1 MTRNITLIIFLL
13 LLLLHAPAFS
23 QGIKFSRIGAE
34 EGLSQSVVNCVM
46 QDKKGFLWF
55 GTDDGLNR
63 YDGYE
68 MRVLKNIP
76 GNGNSLSN
84 NGILCLYEDNH
95 EILWIGTNGGGLNA
109 YDPITNTF
117 KRYLNDAQNKGS
129 SSSNVV
135 RCIFEDSE
143 KNLWIGTEEGLNLFD
158 RQNEKFI
165 RFTLE
170 NGPDGQ
176 MNSFT
181 RAGLKSDRIWGIC
194 EDKEGTLWLATYGG
208 GLHSFNKKSKEFR
221 QYPDQGINGE
231 LRIQNSEKLRYV
243 FIDSKGT
250 LWIGTHGAS
259 LCTFDKNTGEFFYYF
274 PGENEQATVVTKIFE
289 DSNGILW
296 IGTRSGL
303 LAYDRGPTAIPAQA
317 GLFASYVNEENNP
330 LSLSHNSV
338 SDIFEDKA
346 GSIWVGTNGG
356 GVSAYHKTSNKFGHF
371 HRTEE
376 APNTISSNKIYAFEE
391 DRDANLWIGTYEG
404 GISFFD
410 RKKGTFT
417 NYTRGLNNT
426 HENVLC
432 LHIDAE
438 NLLWF
443 GTWGGGINYYDLN
456 KKIFGKQ
463 PLLHIPDKNSLCNN
477 SVLCIEED
485 KNGLLWIGT
494 FKGLNTYNKKTGN
507 FSKYTMYD
515 GLSNNTI
522 QTLLFDRNGNL
533 WIGTAGGGL
542 NFMDVKTG
550 QVRSYAENKGK
561 KGISSN
567 IVNCI
572 HEDKEGNIWIGTVM
586 GLCKMNVREETFD
599 HFYEKDGLPNDYI
612 YGILEDDYGFL
623 WLSTNKGLSKFNP
636 SASAGDRNRFRN
648 YLVLDGLQDY
658 EFNQGAFYKNK
669 KGEMFFGGQ
678 KGFNA
683 FYPQQIID
691 NRHIP
696 PVHISSFKIYGKDVS
711 LDTSIS
717 AKKFI
722 ELSYT
727 DNFFSFEFVALDFI
741 LPAKNMYSC
750 KMEGLDEDWN
760 PASARRYASYTDLSG
775 GDYIF
780 RVKAANNDGIW
791 NEEGTAIHIRINP
804 PFWKTKWFYGLCV
817 LLGILS
823 VFLFIRIRT
832 GQIQKEKRILEVKVA
847 ERTRELAQ
855 KNKDITDSI
864 QYAKRIQEA
873 ILPTRESIFS
883 HLPDSFIFYKPKDIV
898 SGDFYWFCKRE
909 NKKIIAVVDCT
920 GHGVPGAFMS
930 MIGHNLLNQIVI
942 EKGVTNPAEILSRLN
957 NGVQDA
963 LKQKSAEG
971 ETMDGMDVALCTID
985 SSKNEIEFAGAYRPL
1000 YFIKNGN
1007 LEKIEGSKYPIGGM
1021 QHEDERVF
1029 ECYKKNVSGGDM
1041 LYMFSDGYADQFG
1054 GPKGKK
1060 FMTKRFQEML
1070 AGIYGKMP
1078 SEQMKIL
1085 DERITGWKGNLE
1097 QVDDILV
1104 IGIRF

>member
-46 QDKKGFLWF
+46 QDSKGFLWF

-68 MRVLKNIP
+68 MLVLKNIP
-76 GNGNSLSN
+76 GNANSLSN
-84 NGILCLYEDNH
+84 NGILCLYEDNSG
-95 EILWIGTNGGGLNA
+95 ILWIGTNGGGLNA
-109 YDPITNTF
+109 YDPVTNTF
-117 KRYLNDAQNKGS
+117 RRYLNDAGNTES
-129 SSSNVV
+129 ISNNVV
-135 RCIFEDSE
+135 RSVFEDSE
-143 KNLWIGTEEGLNLFD
+143 KNLWVGTEEGLNRFD
-158 RQNEKFI
+158 RQSKKFI
-165 RFTLE
+165 RYMLE
-170 NGPDGQ
+170 NGSRGQ
-176 MNSFT
+176 MK
-181 RAGLKSDRIWGIC
+181 AGLKNDRIWSIC
-194 EDKEGTLWLATYGG
+194 EDKEGILWLATYGG
-208 GLHSFNKKSKEFR
+208 GLHSFNRNSEEFI
-221 QYPDQGINGE
+221 QYPDTGNDGE
-231 LRIQNSEKLRYV
+231 ERIQNSEKLRYV
-243 FIDSKGT
+243 FFDSRGT

-259 LCTFDKNTGEFFYYF
+259 FCTFDKKTGNFFYYF
-274 PGENEQATVVTKIFE
+274 PRENEQSTVVTKIFE
-289 DSNGILW
+289 DSNGLLW

-303 LAYDRGPTAIPAQA
+303 VACEKPSAPGQPVT
-317 GLFASYVNEENNP
+317 FNSYINEERNL

-346 GSIWVGTNGG
+346 GSIWIGTNGG
-356 GVSAYHKTSNKFGHF
+356 GVSSYHKTSNKFGHF
-371 HRTEE
+371 HRIEN
-376 APNTISSNKIYAFEE
+376 AINTLSSNKIYAFEE
-391 DRDANLWIGTYEG
+391 DREGNLWIGTYEG

-410 RKKGTFT
+410 RGKGAFT
-417 NYTRGLNNT
+417 NYGRSLNNT

-432 LHIDAE
+432 LHIDSD

-443 GTWGGGINYYDLN
+443 GTWGGGVNYYDLD
-456 KKIFGKQ
+456 KKSFGKH
-463 PLLHIPDKNSLCNN
+463 PLLHIPGENSLCNN

-494 FKGLNTYNKKTGN
+494 FKGLNTYDKKTGK
-507 FSKYTMYD
+507 FSKYTVD
-515 GLSNNTI
+515 EGLSNNTI

-542 NFMDVKTG
+542 DFMEMKTG
-550 QVRSYAENKGK
+550 KIKSYPENNGNKGVS
-561 KGISSN
+561 GN

-572 HEDKEGNIWIGTVM
+572 HEDKGGNIWVGTVM
-586 GLCKMNVREETFD
+586 GLSKMNVKEETFE
-599 HFYEKDGLPNDYI
+599 HFYEKDGLPNDYV

-636 SASAGDRNRFRN
+636 SAGAEDRNRFRN

-669 KGEMFFGGQ
+669 NGEMFFGGQ

-683 FYPQQIID
+683 FFPQQIAD

-711 LDTSIS
+711 LDTNIS
-717 AKKFI
+717 EKKFI
-722 ELSYT
+722 ELSYN

-741 LPAKNMYSC
+741 LPAKNMYSY

-791 NEEGTAIHIRINP
+791 NEKGTSIRIRINP
-804 PFWKTKWFYGLCV
+804 PFWKTKLFYSLCV
-817 LLGILS
+817 FLGILS

-832 GQIQKEKRILEVKVA
+832 SQIQKEKRILEVKVA

-873 ILPTRESIFS
+873 ILPTRENIFS
-883 HLPDSFIFYKPKDIV
+883 HLPGSFIFYKPKDIV

-942 EKGVTNPAEILSRLN
+942 EKGVTNPAEILSRLS

-963 LKQKSAEG
+963 LKQKSADG
-971 ETMDGMDVALCTID
+971 ETMDGMDVALCAID
-985 SSKNEIEFAGAYRPL
+985 SSASEFEFAGAYRPL

-1007 LEKIEGSKYPIGGM
+1007 LEKIEGSKFPIGGM
-1021 QHEDERVF
+1021 QHENERVF
-1029 ECYKKNVSGGDM
+1029 ECYKRNISAGDM

-1060 FMTKRFQEML
+1060 FMTKKFQEML
-1070 AGIYGKMP
+1070 TGIYGKTP
-1078 SEQMKIL
+1078 SEQQKIL
-1085 DERITGWKGNLE
+1085 EERITGWKGNLE